1 MLTMKIMSSVYNIK
15 GTVDEN
21 ERNVRHKR
29 PCLKVEVIDR
39 VEAKF
44 YFGDQGFLL
53 QYLFS
58 YTYLR

>member
-29 PCLKVEVIDR
+29 P
-39 VEAKF
+39 
-44 YFGDQGFLL
+44 
-53 QYLFS
+53 
-58 YTYLR
+58 